1 MRQPADYPDPARL
14 PAAST
19 LNRKAAVVSKP
30 VYGSLA
36 AHQAAETDWDY
47 HDVLVFADAWYTR
60 LNERLRLNVPRV
72 PLRLDPTLHRN
83 CGGHFLAGH
92 NEFGLAY
99 EIAIA
104 VPPPT
109 QLHLLNRGD
118 LVGTLLHEQLHLLQ
132 ELTGVPGANNYH
144 NAQYRNTAER
154 FGLLVDHRGHQTY
167 AADSLFLELLA
178 EHGVDPPRL
187 IAEGRTAG
195 SSGPQPPGFSKRRP
209 LGRSTLRKWS
219 CGCTNV
225 RVGVAE
231 FHACC
236 TRPDCGNLYRP
247 C

>member
-1 MRQPADYPDPARL
+1 MTNPADRPESARL
-14 PAAST
+14 PVTSS
-19 LNRKAAVVSKP
+19 LNRKVEVVSKP
-30 VYGSLA
+30 IYGTLA

-47 HDVLVFADAWYTR
+47 HDVLLFADAWYTR
-60 LNERLRLNVPRV
+60 LNERFRLSVPRV
-72 PLRLDPTLHRN
+72 PLRLDPRLHRN

-99 EIAIA
+99 EIAIV

-109 QLHLLNRGD
+109 QLHLLNRGE

-144 NAQYRNTAER
+144 NAQYRHTAER

-178 EHGVDPPRL
+178 EQGVDPPRFV
-187 IAEGRTAG
+187 AEKRTTGSMPSAG
-195 SSGPQPPGFSKRRP
+195 FGKRRP
-209 LGRSTLRKWS
+209 PGHSTLRKWS

-231 FHACC
+231 FHARC
-236 TRPDCGNLYRP
+236 TRPDCGSLYRP